1 LNYKN
6 FKKRNPN
13 PKLNKGKIGFFGGS
27 RRESWEV
34 GIEKFSKY
42 NKLLYIIHYLGLGP
56 NPIPNIFKPEN
67 FPSTPTIILLPI
79 QTIIFSYFAPVHY
92 LNSLLQIF
100 SGT

>member
-42 NKLLYIIHYLGLGP
+42 NKLLYLINYLGLGP
-56 NPIPNIFKPEN
+56 NPIPNIFKPYDLVFCFGFCDGVVCFKGN
-67 FPSTPTIILLPI
+67 
-79 QTIIFSYFAPVHY
+79 
-92 LNSLLQIF
+92 
-100 SGT
+100 